1 MRREQLLVGTCVFP
15 EQIFNLLNV
24 NESEKDVINEFWDA
38 LWNSFLRDKN
48 ISAIVWS
55 EKLDNEKLFSQLLMH
70 LSKAGWVETRVD
82 NNYATINFN
91 ADKLLKWLTQDEIN
105 QMKFQHKTGH
115 YRMTKAKSFL
125 HSTVKINNTRM
136 ETGLVREGFCKAGNN
151 EFSYDTRY
159 ISMYPA
165 EIAHNIDKAYNIGV
179 KEITYNEVV
188 KDLAEYY
195 GKVADTFTLGN
206 NLIDSRGRSIFQ
218 CSKRVFNPVS
228 HKDARASLIC
238 PSQKLTKDG
247 FDAIYAAVAELNG
260 YRGKNYEDKV
270 KNGISMYINREMPDI
285 EKMHETHDYSDLHVI
300 IWLSRIYDGLD
311 NYDEKIG
318 WNIPIELDALAS
330 MLQLTAAL
338 TNDHEYMRRTN
349 MIGTQFGDA
358 WSVPYCSRNHVKK
371 AVTPKLYGSNA
382 EPKELW
388 DKNKLS
394 YSQEQLNKISEEI
407 RTGIYANA
415 NNFKDFIIGNVQPKA
430 RMEVD
435 IWGQKFTIFCNRFK
449 PGRTTEKTYWI
460 YTSAQN
466 LMKKVVHH
474 SGLIP
479 DLDQFKRYFQTLLL
493 HHLDSRIA
501 DTICTE
507 MDWVLPNH
515 DAFTVHPNDASKV
528 REIYTRELY
537 KVYKERRK
545 ILFHYFSSIGIKDM
559 YPDVGEYEVEGFSPF
574 CLK

>member
-1 MRREQLLVGTCVFP
+1 MRRTNLLAGICTFP
-15 EQIFNLLNV
+15 EQLFGLLNV
-24 NESEKDVINEFWDA
+24 NESEKDIINEFWDA

-55 EKLDNEKLFSQLLMH
+55 EKFDNEKLFSQLLMH

-91 ADKLLKWLTQDEIN
+91 ADKLLKWLTKDEVN
-105 QMKFQHKTGH
+105 QMKFQHKTSH

-125 HSTVKINNTRM
+125 SNIVKINNVRK
-136 ETGLVREGFCKAGNN
+136 ETGLIREGFCKAGNN

-159 ISMYPA
+159 ISMYPT
-165 EIAHNIDKAYNIGV
+165 EIAHNVDKAYNVGV

-195 GKVADTFTLGN
+195 GKISDVFTLGN

-218 CSKRVFNPVS
+218 CSKKVFNPVS

-238 PSQKLTKDG
+238 PSQRLTKDG
-247 FDAIYAAVAELNG
+247 FDAIYAAIAELNG

-270 KNGISMYINREMPDI
+270 QNGIAMYINREMPDI
-285 EKMHETHDYSDLHVI
+285 EKMREANDYSDLHVI
-300 IWLSRIYDGLD
+300 IWLQRIYDGLD
-311 NYDEKIG
+311 NYDENVG

-330 MLQLTAAL
+330 MLQLTAVL

-349 MIGTQFGDA
+349 MIGTQFNDA
-358 WSVPYCSRNHVKK
+358 WSVPYCSRLHVKK

-388 DKNKLS
+388 DKNKLQ

-407 RTGIYANA
+407 RTGLYANA
-415 NNFKDFIIGNVQPKA
+415 NNFKDFIIGNVKPKA
-430 RMEVD
+430 SMEVD

-501 DTICTE
+501 DTICAE

-537 KVYKERRK
+537 KIYKSRRK
-545 ILFHYFSSIGIKDM
+545 ILFNYFTSIGIKDM
-559 YPDVGEYEVEGFSPF
+559 YPDVGDYEVENFSPY

>member
-1 MRREQLLVGTCVFP
+1 M
-15 EQIFNLLNV
+15 
-24 NESEKDVINEFWDA
+24 
-38 LWNSFLRDKN
+38 
-48 ISAIVWS
+48 
-55 EKLDNEKLFSQLLMH
+55 
-70 LSKAGWVETRVD
+70 
-82 NNYATINFN
+82 
-91 ADKLLKWLTQDEIN
+91 
-105 QMKFQHKTGH
+105 
-115 YRMTKAKSFL
+115 
-125 HSTVKINNTRM
+125 
-136 ETGLVREGFCKAGNN
+136 
-151 EFSYDTRY
+151 
-159 ISMYPA
+159 
-165 EIAHNIDKAYNIGV
+165 
-179 KEITYNEVV
+179 
-188 KDLAEYY
+188 
-195 GKVADTFTLGN
+195 GN

-228 HKDARASLIC
+228 HKDARSSLIC
-238 PSQKLTKDG
+238 PSKPLTKEG
-247 FDAIYAAVAELNG
+247 FDAVYAAIAELNG

-270 KNGISMYINREMPDI
+270 QNGISMYLTREMPDI
-285 EKMHETHDYSDLHVI
+285 QKMHESNDYSDLHVI

-311 NYDEKIG
+311 NYDERIG

-330 MLQLTAAL
+330 MLQLTAVL

-388 DKNKLS
+388 DKNKLP
-394 YSQEQLNKISEEI
+394 YTQEQLNKISEEI

-415 NNFKDFIIGNVQPKA
+415 NNFKDFIIGNVKPQPK
-430 RMEVD
+430 MEVD

-501 DTICTE
+501 DTICAE
-507 MDWVLPNH
+507 MNWVLPNH

-545 ILFHYFSSIGIKDM
+545 ILFNYFSSVGIKEM
-559 YPDVGEYEVEGFSPF
+559 YPDIGDYEVEGFSPY